1 MKIQDSALIALLWT
15 GMASANIGRGITGHV
30 QQTKRSLHGHGSRRS
45 HQHDHH
51 HHNLQARAS
60 SPTTEKQAAAIKSAK
75 DQCTP
80 YYLPA
85 INDLVPH
92 FPTVWTV
99 ADIVAN
105 DTQAL
110 AVFNAISA
118 SGTIPSDIQ
127 PRGTPPASHSG
138 EGIETGYDVSTDPD
152 CYWTATGCSIPKH
165 SGLLQDI
172 TTCAEPHTWGYT
184 LDDGPNCTHNALYD
198 YWKKIGQ
205 KASLMYIGSNVMD
218 WPLQAQRGIVDGHH
232 ICVHVS

>member
-1 MKIQDSALIALLWT
+1 MLMTKLQVSALTVLLWT
-15 GMASANIGRGITGHV
+15 ITLVTANIGRGITGHI
-30 QQTKRSLHGHGSRRS
+30 QQTKRSIHGHGSRRS
-45 HQHDHH
+45 HHQHL
-51 HHNLQARAS
+51 NARAS

-80 YYLPA
+80 YYLES
-85 INDLVPH
+85 INALVPH

-110 AVFNAISA
+110 AVFNAITS
-118 SGTIPSDIQ
+118 SGTIPSDIE

-138 EGIETGYDVSTDPD
+138 EGVLTGYDVSSDPD
-152 CYWTATGCSIPKH
+152 CYWTATGCSKPKH
-165 SGLLQDI
+165 SGILQDI
-172 TTCAEPHTWGYT
+172 TTCQEPHTWGYT

-198 YWKKIGQ
+198 YWQKVGQ